1 VKVNNRLVFAL
12 HCVMHL
18 RQELLELVVA
28 EPLVEV
34 CYEVDEDFGERFG
47 IGDEAQD
54 WVGDQLPCLRVV
66 VEVSLLQPQV
76 PALLLCQMVHQCY
89 YFQVVLVWLKF
100 RQLAD
105 PLLQGLKVQLPA
117 HKGNVT
123 TKDVIGT
130 LFIDD

>member
-1 VKVNNRLVFAL
+1 MKVNNRLVFAL

-54 WVGDQLPCLRVV
+54 WVGD
-66 VEVSLLQPQV
+66 
-76 PALLLCQMVHQCY
+76 
-89 YFQVVLVWLKF
+89 
-100 RQLAD
+100 
-105 PLLQGLKVQLPA
+105 
-117 HKGNVT
+117 
-123 TKDVIGT
+123 
-130 LFIDD
+130 